1 MLEHKIRIFL
11 LSGRATSSSV
21 KLVIPL
27 PKKGKSRTI
36 IVYVWPL
43 NIYFRQTSNFLPET
57 VITIIG
63 FQCLQNLSLARNKR
77 KHSKFYLYKLT
88 HVTSSGMYKN
98 TFWYKLFTSIY
109 YSVMQ
114 SVIFSPL
121 APSKYGPFPQVRMRF
136 SLLVSVFT
144 VQGRLGPRPLSS
156 QCGSCPG
163 STSTSLSSPRSRK
176 MEKCES
182 H

>member
-1 MLEHKIRIFL
+1 MIVPYVPITKITNSGYELTIYVSQDLTTAKLVHKILSCPKIVIFKLWAYDMYGCMGCDCWVQSWVMNEVRVRSMINGALTSNVMSLIRIFL

-27 PKKGKSRTI
+27 PIKGKSRTI

-57 VITIIG
+57 VITING

-88 HVTSSGMYKN
+88 HVTSSGMY
-98 TFWYKLFTSIY
+98 
-109 YSVMQ
+109 
-114 SVIFSPL
+114 
-121 APSKYGPFPQVRMRF
+121 
-136 SLLVSVFT
+136 
-144 VQGRLGPRPLSS
+144 
-156 QCGSCPG
+156 
-163 STSTSLSSPRSRK
+163 
-176 MEKCES
+176 
-182 H
+182 

>member
-1 MLEHKIRIFL
+1 MYGCMGCDCGVQSWVMNEVRVRSMINGALTNNVMNLKRIFL

-57 VITIIG
+57 VITING

-88 HVTSSGMYKN
+88 HVTSSGMY
-98 TFWYKLFTSIY
+98 
-109 YSVMQ
+109 
-114 SVIFSPL
+114 
-121 APSKYGPFPQVRMRF
+121 
-136 SLLVSVFT
+136 
-144 VQGRLGPRPLSS
+144 
-156 QCGSCPG
+156 
-163 STSTSLSSPRSRK
+163 
-176 MEKCES
+176 
-182 H
+182 

>member
-1 MLEHKIRIFL
+1 MYGVWLPSAVMGHEWSEGQIDDKWKINKLCYKHKIKIFL

-27 PKKGKSRTI
+27 PKKGKSRTL

-88 HVTSSGMYKN
+88 HVTSSGMYRN
-98 TFWYKLFTSIY
+98 
-109 YSVMQ
+109 
-114 SVIFSPL
+114 
-121 APSKYGPFPQVRMRF
+121 PF
-136 SLLVSVFT
+136 
-144 VQGRLGPRPLSS
+144 
-156 QCGSCPG
+156 
-163 STSTSLSSPRSRK
+163 
-176 MEKCES
+176 
-182 H
+182 